1 MGTLAPHSYAGVG
14 TAGENTQKRE
24 TVGKPDGPMEFIP
37 AMGIEVPTFLDP
49 CEHMRLP
56 KDSGMSWLMY
66 HVPNSY
72 RGYYRLEQLDEQY
85 RANNSD
91 ALSRVRTSPE
101 GFLLCS
107 ATTNQ
112 QTECKRRAVNYSGF
126 CQAHGGKLHPLDK
139 VVDPRR
145 SGMLKDQLGIGA
157 EPAPGNVTTE
167 ATLARMTRWQKLLSG
182 NISVQDL
189 DDEELARGMCRDANG
204 GFTGSP
210 PRMVPKDMHDR
221 MVRELF
227 QRADQ
232 TLREGLL
239 DAAESIVEIARGSA
253 YEPADRI
260 KAATWLWERLRG
272 KVADVVVH
280 TQDKPWEMVLSN
292 ISGGS
297 RAASRA
303 ARGVADEEEVLE
315 AQLVS
320 DPGAFDPDPAA
331 TGQKTAAE
339 AQFVA
344 EGTYGLDDYDPEDPL
359 QNPSA
364 GLENEPDP
372 VYDPTHQMDYY
383 VPAHDP
389 EKRQNEEYDR
399 KKAEQE
405 ERKRKAEL
413 AKELSDR
420 RKAATKARYAA
431 RAQGRTETFG
441 GGLPYVWEVRDGNE
455 EGEIQHV
462 FSLPKVRLP
471 KKRRNDDYRHT
482 I

>member
-1 MGTLAPHSYAGVG
+1 MGTLAPHSFPGVG
-14 TAGENTQKRE
+14 TAGENTQQRD
-24 TVGKPDGPMEFIP
+24 TVGKPDGPMEYIP
-37 AMGIEVPTFLDP
+37 QMGIEVPTFLDP

-66 HVPNSY
+66 HVPMAY
-72 RGYYRLEQLDEQY
+72 RGYYRLEQLHEQY
-85 RANNSD
+85 RAENSD
-91 ALSRVRTSPE
+91 QLSRVRTTNE
-101 GFLLCS
+101 GFVLCD

-112 QTECKRRAVNYSGF
+112 GTGCRRRAVNYSGW

-145 SGMLKDQLGIGA
+145 TGMLRDQLGIGA
-157 EPAPGNVTTE
+157 EPGPGNVTSE

-182 NISVQDL
+182 VIKVEDL

-204 GFTGSP
+204 SFTGSP

-239 DAAESIVEIARGSA
+239 DAAGSIVEIARGSA

-303 ARGVADEEEVLE
+303 ARGVADEEEILE

-331 TGQKTAAE
+331 TSQAE
-339 AQFVA
+339 AAFVSQGKV
-344 EGTYGLDDYDPEDPL
+344 ETYGLDEYDPDDPL
-359 QNPSA
+359 QNPGA
-364 GLENEPDP
+364 GLADEPDP
-372 VYDPTHQMDYY
+372 VWEPTHELDYF
-383 VPAHDP
+383 VPAIDP
-389 EKRQNEEYDR
+389 EKRQNEEYNI
-399 KKAEQE
+399 KKAKEE
-405 ERKRKAEL
+405 ERLRQLEL
-413 AKELSDR
+413 KKTLDER
-420 RKAATKARYAA
+420 RKSATKARYAA
-431 RAQGRTETFG
+431 RSRGMTETLG
-441 GGLPYVWEVRDGNE
+441 GGLPYTREAFELEDGTFE
-455 EGEIQHV
+455 QE
-462 FSLPKVRLP
+462 FTLPKVTIP
-471 KKRRNDDYRHT
+471 KKKRNDDFRHT